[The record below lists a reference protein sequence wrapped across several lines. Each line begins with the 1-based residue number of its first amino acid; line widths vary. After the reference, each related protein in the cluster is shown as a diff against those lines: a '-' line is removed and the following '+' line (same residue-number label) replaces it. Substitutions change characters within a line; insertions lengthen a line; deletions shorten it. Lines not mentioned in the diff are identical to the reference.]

1 MHFEHTHH
9 LSEAEFVDLHS
20 GFLGYDRSRQSLRRV
35 TIIALGVVCLF
46 WEYTLLFGTVLLV
59 VATIHMFV
67 PRILPATASRN
78 YREFKYL
85 DGPITYAVD
94 GTQVS
99 LKGTDFEVRAAWRH
113 LAAWLERDPWL
124 VLRLQ
129 ATPMVILPVAQ
140 MRAQGVYD
148 DVTALVRQHAPNFD
162 SPEAR
167 RWPSKKV
174 RRPPRDTGG
183 RA

>member
-1 MHFEHTHH
+1 MTFQ
-9 LSEAEFVDLHS
+9 
-20 GFLGYDRSRQSLRRV
+20 GPGPIR
-35 TIIALGVVCLF
+35 
-46 WEYTLLFGTVLLV
+46 LLLGTVLLV
-59 VATIHMFV
+59 AATLHMFA
-67 PRILPATASRN
+67 PRLLPATASRN
-78 YREFKYL
+78 YRAFRYL

-113 LAAWLERDPWL
+113 LAVWLERDPWL

-140 MRAQGVYD
+140 MRAQGVYE
-148 DVTALVRQHAPNFD
+148 DVMALVKQHAPKFG

-167 RWPSKKV
+167 QGLGHRKG
-174 RRPPRDTGG
+174 RGGPRGDAGE